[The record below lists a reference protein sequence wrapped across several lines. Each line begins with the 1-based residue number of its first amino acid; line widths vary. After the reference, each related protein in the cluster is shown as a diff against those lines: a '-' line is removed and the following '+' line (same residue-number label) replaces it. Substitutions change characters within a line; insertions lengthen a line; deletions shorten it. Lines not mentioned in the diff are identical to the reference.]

1 MPTLTRDVVYD
12 RGRAIPVP
20 AVQIENKRLIIDG
33 RFLTVARLKDEWYDE
48 LGDPEAGYKLS
59 EKMPAIPDL
68 FTFWQR
74 LPDTVPIYSYYYEP
88 EVLSAIPLK
97 DFQHWWEKQI
107 KSDTRKK
114 AKRAEKRGIEI
125 KAVPL
130 DDEFVRGVMENI

>member
-1 MPTLTRDVVYD
+1 M
-12 RGRAIPVP
+12 
-20 AVQIENKRLIIDG
+20 QIENKRLIIDG

-48 LGDPEAGYKLS
+48 LGDPELLISSLKRCQPL
-59 EKMPAIPDL
+59 PDL

-74 LPDTVPIYSYYYEP
+74 LPDTVPIYPYYYEP

-114 AKRAEKRGIEI
+114 AKRAEKRGMEI
-125 KAVPL
+125 KDLPL
-130 DDEFVRGVMENI
+130 DDAFVTGSHGNI